1 MDIGLARV
9 ADLVEGAWHAD
20 HHVGVAVAIEIPG
33 RGNRTCV
40 GPSLVRIVSR
50 ERRDAQIGVAAFV
63 VAAAVAFV
71 LIVSGLASFFEQ
83 SLRDGRDR
91 MRMAPASG
99 DIVIVEIDGRSLE
112 ALDKWPWPRSHY
124 ANAIVELDRLGA
136 TQIAFDVDFS
146 ARSSPEEDAVL
157 AKAFASIGQPAIL
170 PTFRQINEADVRQTI
185 TEALPIPEFREHTF
199 VASVNVSPSADGRI
213 TLYPHGTTTDG
224 IARPSLANMLAKA
237 SGEVDQ
243 SFQVD
248 QAIDIHTIPRISF
261 IDLIDGRV
269 PRSAVAGKRVVIG
282 ATAIE
287 LFDRYPTA
295 LFGVQ
300 PGVVIQVQAAETLL
314 QGRARRASGQWLP
327 LISVAL
333 ILGIFLLARARAGSG
348 AANSSMV
355 AGALAVTLAG
365 LALGFD
371 QAAYSYIALSGP
383 IWFLTTYL
391 VARRAINAGVNLQA
405 ERLTDTASL
414 LPNRAAMQAELRRRN
429 SAMIAVARIA
439 DIGEVMTLVG
449 NPHLPEL
456 DRAIARRL
464 QLISGVDEVYRFENG
479 LFAWFMPSEHSE
491 EPDEAFAS
499 ARSLFNTPFEIVG
512 ERLRL
517 GVHFGSATSS
527 IENAEAASQVAR
539 QRGLSWS
546 SNARALHE
554 ETQFRQRLL
563 GELDDALGNG
573 AITVVFQPKLR
584 LGDGMVAAG
593 ECLVRWNS
601 PQLGRISPADFIPIL
616 EEKGRIFDL
625 TLFVL
630 REALKRRDEAAAS
643 GTALNLAVNVSAQL
657 LSDQEFVA
665 AATSLLQARKARTKG
680 GVTLEITESAPLGD
694 SESARSALEALSAA
708 GARISIDD
716 YGTGQAS
723 LNYLQGFPAQE
734 IKLDQSF
741 VRNLVADRKDRIMV
755 QSTIELA
762 HALGFEIVA
771 EGVEEPSALQEL
783 AALGCDY
790 AQGWEIGKPMPWSEF
805 SALLGRTIRVDLAA

>member
-1 MDIGLARV
+1 MWLTR
-9 ADLVEGAWHAD
+9 
-20 HHVGVAVAIEIPG
+20 
-33 RGNRTCV
+33 
-40 GPSLVRIVSR
+40 SSR
-50 ERRDAQIGVAAFV
+50 ESRDTQIGVVAFV
-63 VAAAVAFV
+63 VAAV
-71 LIVSGLASFFEQ
+71 LACALIASGLAHFLEQ
-83 SLRDGRDR
+83 SVRDGRDR
-91 MRMAPASG
+91 MRMVPASG
-99 DIVIVEIDGRSLE
+99 DIVVVEIDGRSLE
-112 ALDKWPWPRSHY
+112 SLEKWPWPRSYH
-124 ANAIVELDRLGA
+124 AAAITELDRLGA
-136 TQIAFDVDFS
+136 SQIAFDVDFS
-146 ARSSPEEDAVL
+146 ARSSQEEDAVL
-157 AKAFASIGQPAIL
+157 AKAFASISQPAIL
-170 PTFRQINEADVRQTI
+170 PTFRQINEADVRQSV
-185 TEALPIPEFREHTF
+185 TEALPIPEFRKHTF
-199 VASVNVSPSADGRI
+199 IASVNVSPSADGRI
-213 TLYPHGTTTDG
+213 IRYPHGTTTNG

-237 SGEVDQ
+237 SGEVNQ

-248 QAIDIHTIPRISF
+248 QAIDIHSIPRISF

-269 PRSAVAGKRVVIG
+269 PRSAVAGKQVVIG

-314 QGRARRASGQWLP
+314 QDRARSASGHWLPVISVALLLGFFLIVRGRARRGAAMS
-327 LISVAL
+327 S
-333 ILGIFLLARARAGSG
+333 LLAGWL
-348 AANSSMV
+348 AA
-355 AGALAVTLAG
+355 AIAG
-365 LALGFD
+365 LAFALD
-371 QAAYSYIALSGP
+371 QAALPYIALSAP
-383 IWFLTTYL
+383 IAFLSIF
-391 VARRAINAGVNLQA
+391 VIARRTIAAAVNLHA
-405 ERLTDTASL
+405 ERLTDVASR
-414 LPNRAAMQAELRRRN
+414 LPNRAAMQSDLKRRG

-439 DIGEVMTLVG
+439 DFGEVATLVG
-449 NPHLPEL
+449 MTHLAEL

-464 QLISGVDEVYRFENG
+464 RLTSGVDEVYRFENG
-479 LFAWFMPSEHSE
+479 VFGWIMPDNHCED
-491 EPDEAFAS
+491 PDEAFAS

-517 GVHFGSATSS
+517 GVHFGSATGS
-527 IENAEAASQVAR
+527 IDNAEAASEVAR

-584 LGDGMVAAG
+584 LGDGIVAAG

-601 PQLGRISPADFIPIL
+601 PQLGRVSPADFIPIL

-643 GTALNLAVNVSAQL
+643 GISLNLAVNVSAQL
-657 LSDQEFVA
+657 LSDDAFVV
-665 AATSLLQARKARTKG
+665 AATSLLEARKARQKG
-680 GVTLEITESAPLGD
+680 GVTLEITESAPLVD

-741 VRNLVADRKDRIMV
+741 VRNLVADQKDRIMV

-771 EGVEEPSALQEL
+771 EGVEAQSVLREL

-790 AQGWEIGKPMPWSEF
+790 AQGWEIGKPMPWNEF
-805 SALLGRTIRVDLAA
+805 STLLGRTIRVDIAA